1 MLNQWIY
8 TVIFTG
14 IISVSGSS
22 TTTSRNIEDENVPL
36 VLSEAVQGS
45 IGRLPCNVTAP
56 IVDDKVAL
64 VIWYKDGYVTP
75 IYSFDVRHSQFEKGK
90 HWVDENTFGGR
101 AFFQA
106 AAQPASLTI
115 DSTKSSDSGT
125 YRCRVDFNKSPT
137 RNARVQL
144 KVIIPPEKLLMLDE
158 KGAHIPHY
166 ILGPYNEGA
175 SVNITC
181 VSIGGRPLPNVSWWH
196 ENTLLKS
203 HSVMLSDKRVK
214 NVLQLEKL
222 QRSHLHMVLT
232 CQASNN
238 NVTTPISSSVTLD
251 LNLRPLRV
259 KLVGENRPLSADNT
273 FELWCEVAGAKPA
286 PTITWWKGSMPM
298 RNTRELTTPDGNI
311 TTSILSFTPTID
323 DGGKYLSCRAE
334 QPLIME
340 SGIEHGWK
348 LDIYHIPIVKLEYGT
363 NLNATPI
370 REGADVYFECNI
382 KSNPWVYR
390 VSWRHNAKILDNNVA
405 EGIVVA
411 NQSLVLQNVS
421 RARGG
426 IYTCVGSNS
435 EGDGESNP
443 VTLDIKFP
451 PICRPGQ
458 QESFSAA
465 RSELVKVPCEVEA
478 NPDNVHFTWKFN
490 STQFDFLDIPTS
502 VIAFDHARS
511 VAHYLPRT
519 EHDYG
524 TLLCWGSNEI
534 GAQTDPC
541 IFHIIPAGPPDPP
554 SNCTVLNI
562 TYDMIQVE
570 CIEGFNGGLQQS
582 FFAEVYS
589 SEARQLVTT
598 TKSRTIPYF
607 EIRGLQSGIE
617 FILLFAATNAKGTS
631 KSTRVNAYTLKNPEK
646 QTDLALGAPVI
657 EDMKPFLAILLGVV
671 GGLVFIAF
679 VIVFIVRLRGSSGR
693 DHNNCTSH
701 LAPSLSTTTT
711 TMRNSTH
718 PSQMDGL
725 DAGRDSLRDS
735 LESMEKNPDII
746 PQGPQPSLTDRDDEE
761 KGFEWI
767 NNVHPRLYATAALAE
782 QNGLNSLGS
791 YERMVTYQALP
802 GQNFL
807 PPTSYSTLRPVVTSM
822 AQQGI
827 SSLQSD
833 LTYADLSLVGPKRQ
847 PYTTATLGRPR
858 QMDFK
863 RHQEP
868 TIYAQIDLARNPSYS
883 HRGVFG
889 GGTNTIS
896 RLPPTTVMS
905 HPSQMTT
912 FPPPAPFANKT
923 LVTTNNMTDGL
934 CSNNAINPTR
944 RGCQEGEMLKT
955 TTLDRSSA
963 ISSPSPDDGSSNY
976 TTRF

>member
-1 MLNQWIY
+1 MFNQWIY
-8 TVIFTG
+8 TVICTG
-14 IISVSGSS
+14 IISTVNPMSS
-22 TTTSRNIEDENVPL
+22 TTTTSRNIEDENVPL

-45 IGRLPCNVTAP
+45 IGRLPCNVTPP
-56 IVDDKVAL
+56 ILDDKVIL
-64 VIWYKDGYVTP
+64 VIWYKDGYTTP
-75 IYSFDVRHSQFEKGK
+75 IYSFDVRKSKFEKGA
-90 HWVDENTFGGR
+90 HWVDEKSFGGR

-125 YRCRVDFNKSPT
+125 YRCRVDFHKSPT

-181 VSIGGRPLPNVSWWH
+181 VSIGGRPLPNVTWWH
-196 ENTLLKS
+196 ESTLLKS
-203 HSVMLSDKRVK
+203 HSIVLSDKRVK
-214 NVLQLEKL
+214 NILQLEKL

-259 KLVGENRPLSADNT
+259 KLLGENRPLSADNT
-273 FELWCEVAGAKPA
+273 YELWCEVAGAKPA

-298 RNTRELTTPDGNI
+298 RNTRELTSPDTNV

-323 DGGKYLSCRAE
+323 DRGKYLSCRAE
-334 QPLIME
+334 QPLILE

-348 LDIYHIPIVKLEYGT
+348 LDIYHIPVVTLEFGT
-363 NLNATPI
+363 NLNTTSI

-390 VSWRHNAKILDNNVA
+390 VSWRHNGKLLDNNIA

-426 IYTCVGSNS
+426 LYTCVGSNR

-458 QESFSAA
+458 MNSYSAA
-465 RSELVKVPCEVEA
+465 RNELVKIPCEVEA
-478 NPDNVHFTWKFN
+478 NPDDINFTWKFN
-490 STQFDFLDIPTS
+490 STQFEFLDIPTS

-511 VAHYLPRT
+511 TAHYLPRT

-524 TLLCWGSNEI
+524 TLLCWGSNDI
-534 GAQTDPC
+534 GAQADPC
-541 IFHIIPAGPPDPP
+541 VFHIIPAGPPDPP
-554 SNCTVLNI
+554 NNCTVLNI

-598 TKSRTIPYF
+598 SKSRLPYF

-617 FILLFAATNAKGTS
+617 YILLFAATNSKGTS
-631 KSTRVNAYTLKNPEK
+631 KSARLNAYTLKNPEK

-657 EDMKPFLAILLGVV
+657 EDMKPFLAILLGIV

-701 LAPSLSTTTT
+701 IAPSLSTTTT

-725 DAGRDSLRDS
+725 DPGRESCDSLD
-735 LESMEKNPDII
+735 SMEKNPDII
-746 PQGPQPSLTDRDDEE
+746 PQGPKPSLSDREDEE

-767 NNVHPRLYATAALAE
+767 NNTAHPRLYATAALAE
-782 QNGLNSLGS
+782 QNGLNTLGS
-791 YERMVTYQALP
+791 YERMVTYQTALP
-802 GQNFL
+802 GSQNFL
-807 PPTSYSTLRPVVTSM
+807 PPTTYSTMRPVVTSM
-822 AQQGI
+822 AQQQN
-827 SSLQSD
+827 LND
-833 LTYADLSLVGPKRQ
+833 HLTYADLSLMKRP

-858 QMDFK
+858 HGDLK
-863 RHQEP
+863 RQHEP
-868 TIYAQIDLARNPSYS
+868 TIYAQIDLARNPSYTHHS
-883 HRGVFG
+883 VY
-889 GGTNTIS
+889 GTNTIS
-896 RLPPTTVMS
+896 RLPPTSVMS

-923 LVTTNNMTDGL
+923 LLTTNNMTDGL
-934 CSNNAINPTR
+934 CSNNAKNPTR
-944 RGCQEGEMLKT
+944 KMCPESEMGT

-963 ISSPSPDDGSSNY
+963 IASPPPEASTNY